1 MVGPGPLVLVALA
14 VSRLTPCGNVSHAI
28 LTMKRDSLY
37 LYIIPIACVVL
48 LLVFTLRLY
57 TFAYFWNDDFN
68 NLYWVQTQSFSQMVG
83 YVVNP
88 ASDFFRPAGM
98 FLYWAALQLFDR
110 NAQAYHLLLWSLHA
124 INVGLVYWILR
135 RFTGSHAGAMVG
147 AMLFSSQYLLNDLYW
162 SFGTIFEVASAMLYF
177 AGILLWSRERRSLK
191 EIVLASVVFLLAIK
205 AKEMA
210 ITLPGIWLSYDLLIR
225 RNMRWKMLVHLILPV
240 AIGAGYGFRKV
251 LEMHGTY
258 PTHPYYMDMRWLTLG
273 RGFGGYFNWLFNV
286 ELRWQIWAIGFTA
299 ILLMFLFLKKKPAA
313 FFQLY
318 IFITFL
324 PVIFLI
330 NHREFFYWYIP
341 LLGVSG
347 LAAIL
352 TRDAAAFFGRFIPQ
366 RLLAPTSCALFALL
380 CYAAYGRTRDLTQS
394 RREWQQGIAGD
405 YRAFVRGLQSIPAPP
420 PGETLFFRSYPQYFD
435 RGVLLFATQIALRR
449 TDIGAQLVD
458 TFPPDARYRLR
469 FEASRIIAEE

>member
-1 MVGPGPLVLVALA
+1 MADLGDRIHRHFID
-14 VSRLTPCGNVSHAI
+14 VSIS
-28 LTMKRDSLY
+28 
-37 LYIIPIACVVL
+37 
-48 LLVFTLRLY
+48 
-57 TFAYFWNDDFN
+57 
-68 NLYWVQTQSFSQMVG
+68 
-83 YVVNP
+83 
-88 ASDFFRPAGM
+88 
-98 FLYWAALQLFDR
+98 
-110 NAQAYHLLLWSLHA
+110 
-124 INVGLVYWILR
+124 
-135 RFTGSHAGAMVG
+135 
-147 AMLFSSQYLLNDLYW
+147 
-162 SFGTIFEVASAMLYF
+162 E
-177 AGILLWSRERRSLK
+177 
-191 EIVLASVVFLLAIK
+191 
-205 AKEMA
+205 
-210 ITLPGIWLSYDLLIR
+210 
-225 RNMRWKMLVHLILPV
+225 
-240 AIGAGYGFRKV
+240 
-251 LEMHGTY
+251 
-258 PTHPYYMDMRWLTLG
+258 
-273 RGFGGYFNWLFNV
+273 
-286 ELRWQIWAIGFTA
+286 
-299 ILLMFLFLKKKPAA
+299 KKPAA

>member
-1 MVGPGPLVLVALA
+1 
-14 VSRLTPCGNVSHAI
+14 
-28 LTMKRDSLY
+28 MKRDSLY

-110 NAQAYHLLLWSLHA
+110 NAQAYHRLLWSLHA

-210 ITLPGIWLSYDLLIR
+210 VYSAAWSQRSRSHSHARCCG
-225 RNMRWKMLVHLILPV
+225 V
-240 AIGAGYGFRKV
+240 FRKV
-251 LEMHGTY
+251 Y
-258 PTHPYYMDMRWLTLG
+258 P
-273 RGFGGYFNWLFNV
+273 
-286 ELRWQIWAIGFTA
+286 
-299 ILLMFLFLKKKPAA
+299 PAA
-313 FFQLY
+313 ACTN
-318 IFITFL
+318 I
-324 PVIFLI
+324 
-330 NHREFFYWYIP
+330 
-341 LLGVSG
+341 
-347 LAAIL
+347 
-352 TRDAAAFFGRFIPQ
+352 
-366 RLLAPTSCALFALL
+366 
-380 CYAAYGRTRDLTQS
+380 
-394 RREWQQGIAGD
+394 
-405 YRAFVRGLQSIPAPP
+405 VRIV
-420 PGETLFFRSYPQYFD
+420 RSVVL
-435 RGVLLFATQIALRR
+435 RGVRSNEGFDPISPRVA
-449 TDIGAQLVD
+449 
-458 TFPPDARYRLR
+458 ARYCRRLPCLCKR
-469 FEASRIIAEE
+469 LAVDPGATAR